1 MQCVDPLKISK
12 YLEVR
17 KLYDQINEYIKKHN
31 VNVDFVI
38 QIIQNDIQNENSE
51 IKISQE
57 IENLLS
63 NKLNECLIN
72 KKFSELPISII
83 YRVIKQNSMKTNI
96 SNDLFN
102 FIK

>member
-38 QIIQNDIQNENSE
+38 QIIQNDIQKENSE
-51 IKISQE
+51 INISQE

-63 NKLNECLIN
+63 SKLNECLIN
-72 KKFSELPISII
+72 EKFSELPISII